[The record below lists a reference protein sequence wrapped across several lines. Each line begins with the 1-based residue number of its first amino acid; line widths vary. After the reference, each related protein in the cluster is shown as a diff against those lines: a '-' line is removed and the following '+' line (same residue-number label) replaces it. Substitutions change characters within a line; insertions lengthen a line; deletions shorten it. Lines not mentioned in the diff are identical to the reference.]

1 MDVFMTK
8 LQCSAMNCYYNED
21 KYCCKGDIM
30 VEGKGAKNAQ
40 YTCCS
45 SFRERKGDSARN
57 SVGEPKP
64 NIDVD
69 CHACNCVHN
78 DDCKCNAD
86 HIGIGGSQACECRE
100 TECMSFCCK

>member
-1 MDVFMTK
+1 MTK

-21 KYCCKGDIM
+21 KYCCKGDMM

-40 YTCCS
+40 DTCCS